1 MSLLHMKII
10 KKKENKRKTR
20 LMLNIEKYKDIV
32 LDNMNICDIDTLL
45 RGKCTKEYRAFCE
58 GFKCTGCRERFIKW
72 LLEECKEP
80 VLDDAEK
87 KYLSVVIKPFRNK
100 IATISKLHTY
110 DNINYE
116 NNEYIYFG
124 MKDRRGYSLP
134 LFKQGTMYKGMQQG
148 KHYTLQ
154 ELGL

>member
-1 MSLLHMKII
+1 
-10 KKKENKRKTR
+10 
-20 LMLNIEKYKDIV
+20 MLNIEKYKD
-32 LDNMNICDIDTLL
+32 DILNAAQADITCCVIDLFHDCV
-45 RGKCTKEYRAFCE
+45 CTYDCKDCKKAAM
-58 GFKCTGCRERFIKW
+58 KW
-72 LLEECKEP
+72 LLEEYKETI
-80 VLDDAEK
+80 LDDAEK
-87 KYLSVVIKPFRNK
+87 EYLSAVIKPFRNK

>member
-1 MSLLHMKII
+1 MK
-10 KKKENKRKTR
+10 
-20 LMLNIEKYKDIV
+20 NIEKYRNVV
-32 LDNMNICDIDTLL
+32 LENLNICRLETSL
-45 RGKCTKEYRAFCE
+45 RELYEEKVVCCPHTNCDECKKRF
-58 GFKCTGCRERFIKW
+58 REW
-72 LLEECKEP
+72 LLEEDKEP
-80 VLDDAEK
+80 ILNGTEK
-87 KYLSVVIKPFRNK
+87 EYLSAVIKPFRNK

>member
-1 MSLLHMKII
+1 M
-10 KKKENKRKTR
+10 R
-20 LMLNIEKYKDIV
+20 NIEKYKD
-32 LDNMNICDIDTLL
+32 NIEKHIDVCGLYQDIYKIKNGKYAHDCCNNCD
-45 RGKCTKEYRAFCE
+45 KCYDSCIR
-58 GFKCTGCRERFIKW
+58 W
-72 LLEECKEP
+72 LAEEFKEP
-80 VLDDAEK
+80 VLDEVERE
-87 KYLSVVIKPFRNK
+87 YLSAVIKPFRNK

-116 NNEYIYFG
+116 NNEYIFFG

>member
-10 KKKENKRKTR
+10 KKKEKKRKNR
-20 LMLNIEKYKDIV
+20 LMLNIEKYKNAILNYDE
-32 LDNMNICDIDTLL
+32 NNINCCVNHLNNKGICL
-45 RGKCTKEYRAFCE
+45 RNCKVCKQKAIE
-58 GFKCTGCRERFIKW
+58 W
-72 LLEECKEP
+72 LLEEYKEP
-80 VLDDAEK
+80 VLDDVEK
-87 KYLSVVIKPFRNK
+87 EYLSEVIKPFRNK

>member
-1 MSLLHMKII
+1 MK
-10 KKKENKRKTR
+10 
-20 LMLNIEKYKDIV
+20 NIEKYKDIV
-32 LDNMNICDIDTLL
+32 LDNVDACSIDDKLNRMNASAYC
-45 RGKCTKEYRAFCE
+45 KVYNCE
-58 GFKCTGCRERFIKW
+58 GCKERFLKW